1 MQIEEVPLHG
11 RRWLPPCHPLLDG
24 MLMAHS
30 TAIET
35 ELQHGCCGTCV
46 GRCGCRGWSA
56 EAGYHGRPSRTIMS
70 VMTADRAPG
79 DEPGGEREPSL
90 LNRLSAACELKATP
104 PCLCSASRAALASRT
119 SHSWARIGNA
129 CNCGGAL
136 KWSNKRVLTGGGGL
150 TLRTRKVSVRSAA
163 RSVGSSRFLFPGT

>member
-1 MQIEEVPLHG
+1 MQIESYPEVPLHG

-24 MLMAHS
+24 ILMAHS

-35 ELQHGCCGTCV
+35 GLQNGCC
-46 GRCGCRGWSA
+46 GWSA

-119 SHSWARIGNA
+119 SHSWARVGNA

-150 TLRTRKVSVRSAA
+150 TLRNRTVSVRSAA